1 MQALFFFIWYC
12 ATRVSPCSVSTCLSI
27 VAFCTFS
34 SFTFLFFIPLVFL
47 SHCRNRIHTR
57 KKKKKRN
64 HRSYTQLT
72 RRGEPANGVS
82 HKRREKKKKKWIE
95 IFRVYNSSGILFSR
109 HIRKAKRVVA
119 RYCAL
124 FTPCK
129 TPLSL
134 SVFIFF
140 FSSFPSAGDS
150 QPLSSGVCAY
160 FFFLFHFYFFFF
172 VFFFFN

>member
-12 ATRVSPCSVSTCLSI
+12 ATRVSPCSVSACLSI

-57 KKKKKRN
+57 KKKKKGTIDHIHSSREEVN
-64 HRSYTQLT
+64 LPTKYHTN
-72 RRGEPANGVS
+72 GE
-82 HKRREKKKKKWIE
+82 RKKKKKWIE

-140 FSSFPSAGDS
+140 SPR
-150 QPLSSGVCAY
+150 
-160 FFFLFHFYFFFF
+160 FHRP
-172 VFFFFN
+172 VILNR